1 MAGSRLR
8 NFRILGWYVF
18 QTPCWKAEEKNVKR
32 RTSTS
37 LMEGFVNSSGES
49 QIKQKLSGIRTWT
62 KSRNI
67 FPPEKKWQHSY
78 SGLSELQWTMD
89 CQMPLILPFFKWDCL
104 LWSSCLHS
112 ITVFWMR

>member
-18 QTPCWKAEEKNVKR
+18 QTPGWKAEEKNVKR

-67 FPPEKKWQHSY
+67 FPPLEEMATQ
-78 SGLSELQWTMD
+78 L
-89 CQMPLILPFFKWDCL
+89 
-104 LWSSCLHS
+104 
-112 ITVFWMR
+112 